1 EVPMGMKPMLATLVD
16 KPFDNPEWLYEVKW
30 DGYRTL
36 AFCRE
41 KGGVELLSRNNKSFN
56 ERFYPI
62 YQLLQGW
69 KRDLVVDGE
78 IMVIN
83 EKGIANFGNLQN
95 WRSEADG
102 ELVYHVFDMIWCEG
116 RDLTGLPLHERRE
129 ILEAVLPQGDDRVRI
144 SEVFEA
150 QGTDFFEAATKLGL
164 EGFIAKRADSVYV
177 KNDRSRDWLK
187 IKVNKRQEVV
197 IG

>member
-1 EVPMGMKPMLATLVD
+1 KETGPAPKNKRGLASLLKKGKKAKMPMGMKPMLATLVD

-41 KGGVELLSRNNKSFN
+41 KGDVELLSRNNKSFN

-62 YQLLQGW
+62 YELLQGW

-102 ELVYHVFDMIWCEG
+102 ELVY
-116 RDLTGLPLHERRE
+116 
-129 ILEAVLPQGDDRVRI
+129 
-144 SEVFEA
+144 
-150 QGTDFFEAATKLGL
+150 
-164 EGFIAKRADSVYV
+164 Y
-177 KNDRSRDWLK
+177 
-187 IKVNKRQEVV
+187 
-197 IG
+197 